1 MSIGEQIRKYRSE
14 MGLSQKELGDKLG
27 VSQAMIAQY
36 ENGKR
41 KPKIETQRE
50 IAYAIGIPLSKLNEK
65 LSFDIDNDTEEG
77 NELLVKN
84 IIADGMKM
92 SIIRDFNKLNY
103 IGQVEAEKRV
113 KELTEIPRYTQN
125 DTKYTEQVRIEASR
139 KKNDPP
145 QPFTQK

>member
-1 MSIGEQIRKYRSE
+1 MSIGEQIRKYRNE
-14 MGLSQKELGDKLG
+14 MGLSQKDLGEKLG

-65 LSFDIDNDTEEG
+65 LPFGIDNDTKEG
-77 NELLVKN
+77 NELLVKSL
-84 IIADGMKM
+84 IADGMKM
-92 SIIRDFNKLNY
+92 NIIRDFNKLNY

-125 DTKYTEQVRIEASR
+125 DTKYTEQVQAEADR
-139 KKNDPP
+139 KKIESTPP
-145 QPFTQK
+145 QE

>member
-50 IAYAIGIPLSKLNEK
+50 IAYAIGIPLSKLNENLPYYVNNETK
-65 LSFDIDNDTEEG
+65 EG

-84 IIADGMKM
+84 IIADGIKM
-92 SIIRDFNKLNY
+92 NIITDFYKLNY
-103 IGQVEAEKRV
+103 IGQKEAEKRV

-125 DTKYTEQVRIEASR
+125 DTKYSEQVLAEAA
-139 KKNDPP
+139 KKKSDPP
-145 QPFTQK
+145 QS